1 MELFKSAYLKSEYKE
16 FNEKLLPAVLR
27 WGYCNKSHC
36 QWHAKFDISCVHC
49 RKIKCSN
56 CFKFNI
62 SKDILLKASNKET
75 VDYLINFISDF
86 LNLNDE
92 TIKQYFPHVTIVRR
106 EKIHSKLS
114 YIKSQKNRSQVVSIK
129 IPRGTKTGTYQ
140 NGRWKRKFFY

>member
-16 FNEKLLPAVLR
+16 FNEKLLPAVLEC
-27 WGYCNKSHC
+27 GYCNKSHC

-106 EKIHSKLS
+106 
-114 YIKSQKNRSQVVSIK
+114 
-129 IPRGTKTGTYQ
+129 
-140 NGRWKRKFFY
+140 